1 MNYSLLSI
9 PGVPPWVDTTL
20 VVIDMLIRVVA
31 ICWIPY
37 NRKPSVALGWLMAI
51 FLIPYVGLVAFLII
65 GSTYLPRGRRERQT
79 HMNDLIREQ
88 LGDQPIL
95 GNCTHLREMDLAAAK
110 LNYKLGALPMAGGNS
125 LKFLHDNHE
134 SMRIMAEAVDQA
146 KEYVHF
152 EFYIVAYDESSAP
165 LLDALFRAHRRGVK
179 VHIMV
184 DQLGSA
190 GYPGYRKLVKLLNS
204 SGVSWRRSLPI
215 RPWRGEYQRPDLRN
229 HRKILVIDGEL
240 GFSGSQNVIDRSYN
254 KRANLRKKLAW
265 KDLMLRVEGPLV
277 DELNALFISDW
288 YSETGDLLLDEI
300 DQELPAVDSGVMAQV
315 VPSGPGFETENNL
328 RLINHLIYNAERR
341 IVICSPYFI
350 PDDSL
355 KMALTTAAQSGIEIH
370 LIVCEKGDQFFPH
383 YGQRSYYENL
393 LLSGIKIHLYPAPTV
408 LHSKFM
414 LIDDDVAFI
423 GSSNMDQ
430 RSFALNLEVS
440 LLFLDKTVAAE
451 LEDVADA
458 YLEECFE
465 VDYTEWCDR
474 PLHLKALENV
484 CRLTSGLL

>member
-1 MNYSLLSI
+1 MTYSLLNI
-9 PGVPPWVDTTL
+9 PGLPTWADTTL

-51 FLIPYVGLVAFLII
+51 FLIPYVGIVAFLVIS
-65 GSTYLPRGRRERQT
+65 STYLPRGRRERQT
-79 HMNDLIREQ
+79 HMNEIIREQ
-88 LGDQPIL
+88 IGDQPIL
-95 GNCTHLREMDLAAAK
+95 GDATGLREPDIAAAK
-110 LNYKLGALPMAGGNS
+110 LNYKLGSLPMAGGNH
-125 LKFLHDNHE
+125 LKFIRDNHE
-134 SMRIMAEAVDQA
+134 AMNLMAEEVDKA

-152 EFYIVAYDESSAP
+152 EFYIVAYDATSAP
-165 LLDALFRAHRRGVK
+165 LLDSLFRAHRRGVK

-190 GYPGYRKLVKLLNS
+190 GYPGYSRLVKMLND
-204 SGVSWRRSLPI
+204 SGISWRRSLPI

-229 HRKILVIDGEL
+229 HRKILVIDGDVA
-240 GFSGSQNVIDRSYN
+240 FSGSQNIIDRSYN
-254 KRANLRKKLAW
+254 KRANLRKNLAW
-265 KDLMLRVEGPLV
+265 KDLMLRVEGPMV

-288 YSETGDLLLDEI
+288 YSETGDLLLDEV
-300 DQELPAVDSGVMAQV
+300 DQDLPAVDSGVRAQV

-341 IVICSPYFI
+341 IIICSPYFV

-355 KMALTTAAQSGIEIH
+355 KMALTTAAQAGVEIH
-370 LIVCEKGDQFFPH
+370 VIVCEKGDQFFPH
-383 YGQRSYYENL
+383 FGQRSYYEALLENGINL
-393 LLSGIKIHLYPAPTV
+393 HLYPAPTV

-414 LIDDDVAFI
+414 LIDDDVSFI

-440 LLFLDKTVAAE
+440 LLILDKEITGQ
-451 LEDVADA
+451 LEEIADE
-458 YLEECFE
+458 YLETSFAINY
-465 VDYTEWCDR
+465 DEWRQR
-474 PLHLKALENV
+474 PLRLKALENV